1 MERNIVTCTV
11 CPIGCSLEV
20 IGDSGS
26 DSGYLVKG
34 NRCNRGIGYAI
45 AEVTNPTRI
54 LTTTVKLNNAFL
66 RRLPVRTDKPV
77 PKNLLLDCMKVINS
91 VEVDTPIA
99 LGTVIIEN
107 ILSTG
112 ANVISSR
119 TV

>member
-1 MERNIVTCTV
+1 MEGSIVTCTI
-11 CPIGCSLEV
+11 CPIGCRIEV
-20 IGDSGS
+20 IEDSSS

-34 NRCNRGIGYAI
+34 NKCNRGIGYAI
-45 AEVTNPTRI
+45 TEVTNPARI
-54 LTTTVKLNNAFL
+54 LTTTVKLNNACL

-77 PKNLLLDCMKVINS
+77 PKNLMLDCMKVINS
-91 VEVDTPIA
+91 VEVDTPIE

-112 ANVISSR
+112 VNVISSK

>member
-1 MERNIVTCTV
+1 MEKGIVTCTI
-11 CPIGCSLEV
+11 CPIGCSMEV
-20 IGDSGS
+20 IGARSS
-26 DSGYLVKG
+26 DLGYLVKG
-34 NRCNRGIGYAI
+34 NRCNRGIEYAI

-54 LTTTVKLNNAFL
+54 LTSTVRLNNANL

-77 PKNLLLDCMKVINS
+77 PKNLMLDCMKVINL

-99 LGTVIIEN
+99 LGTIIIED

>member
-1 MERNIVTCTV
+1 MEKSIVICTI
-11 CPIGCSLEV
+11 CPIGCSMEV
-20 IGDSGS
+20 IEDRGS

-34 NRCNRGIGYAI
+34 NSCNRGIDYAI

-54 LTTTVKLNNAFL
+54 LTSTVRLNNAGL

-77 PKNLLLDCMKVINS
+77 PKNLMLACMKVINS
-91 VEVDTPIA
+91 VEVDTPIEI
-99 LGTVIIEN
+99 GTVIIEN

-112 ANVISSR
+112 ANVIASR